1 MISYEV
7 SIGLIIITVLISVGS
22 LNLSAIVEAQRDI

>member
-7 SIGLIIITVLISVGS
+7 SIGIIIIIVIVDVGS
-22 LNLSAIVEAQRDI
+22 LNLTTIVLAQNYL

>member
-7 SIGLIIITVLISVGS
+7 SIGSIVMNILLIVGS
-22 LNLSAIVEAQRDI
+22 LNLTDIVLAQKKL

>member
-7 SIGLIIITVLISVGS
+7 SIGIILITVLLAVGS
-22 LNLSAIVEAQRDI
+22 LNLTNIIKIQEDI

>member
-7 SIGLIIITVLISVGS
+7 SISIIILTVLVSVGS
-22 LNLSAIVEAQRDI
+22 LNLTDIVLIQEDI